1 MIFIADTYVVVIA
14 ITVFSEL
21 SIIEL
26 WIEFGKTANRK
37 YIPIH
42 EIVKSLGPERAGCL
56 TLFQSLSRCD
66 QVFFFFK
73 LWKKNC
79 LENMVKLL
87 TFD

>member
-1 MIFIADTYVVVIA
+1 MIFIADTNVVVIA

-66 QVFFFFK
+66 QVFFFQVVEK
-73 LWKKNC
+73 ELPGKHGKTT
-79 LENMVKLL
+79 LI
-87 TFD
+87 